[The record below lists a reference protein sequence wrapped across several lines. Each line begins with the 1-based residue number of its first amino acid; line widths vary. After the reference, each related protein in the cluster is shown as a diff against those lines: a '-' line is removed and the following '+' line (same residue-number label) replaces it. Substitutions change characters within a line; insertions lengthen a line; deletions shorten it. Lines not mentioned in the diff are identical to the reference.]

1 MVWQQL
7 ASEWI
12 RALRGRRS
20 QRAASQRLGFGSNI
34 FYRWEH
40 GQCAPPSSTAF
51 AVAEGLGVR
60 INDAVLAFLGVSRR
74 TSQNWQPLT
83 TREGVSQLLARL
95 RGNSSYLQLAERTS
109 FNRFAVSRWC
119 RGLSEPSLPELF
131 EFIEATT
138 HRVLDFV
145 AAFVDPSKLPSVA
158 DQWQTHLALRNAAY
172 DMPWSHAVLRVLELR
187 QYAEL
192 PGHQVGWIADRIGL
206 SLQEEESCLDVLR
219 RSRQIEWKHR
229 RWVVSERGTIDTGQ
243 DPARARQ
250 LRRFWQGE
258 ALRRFDDGAKGAFGY
273 NLFTISTADYER
285 LKELYLNY
293 FESMRDL
300 VSGSSPGEKL
310 VLFCGQLVELD
321 EQAATRS
328 GGEVAPEA
336 DTVASKS

>member
-1 MVWQQL
+1 MMWRQL
-7 ASEWI
+7 AGEWI

-51 AVAEGLGVR
+51 SVAQGLGVR
-60 INDAVLAFLGVSRR
+60 VDEAVFTFLGLSPR
-74 TSQNWQPLT
+74 TSRKWGSLT
-83 TREGVSQLLARL
+83 TRDGVCQLVERL
-95 RGNSSYLQLAERTS
+95 RGDSSYLQLAERTS

-138 HRVLDFV
+138 HRLLDFV
-145 AAFVDPSKLPSVA
+145 AVFVDPSKLPSIA
-158 DQWQTHLALRNAAY
+158 EQWQTHLALRNAAY

-192 PGHQVGWIADRIGL
+192 PKHQPGWIADRIGL
-206 SLQEEESCLDVLR
+206 SLEEEESCLDILR
-219 RSRQIEWKHR
+219 RSNQVEWRHE

-250 LRRFWQGE
+250 LRRFWLGE

-273 NLFTISTADYER
+273 NLFTISKTDYER
-285 LKELYLNY
+285 LKALYLNY
-293 FESMRDL
+293 FESMRHL
-300 VSGSSPGEKL
+300 VSTSSPGEKL

-321 EQAATRS
+321 EWRSERLTKTRA
-328 GGEVAPEA
+328 G
-336 DTVASKS
+336 